1 MTDGRGAPFF
11 SYSHYKADDN
21 GRVDVNTME
30 SLGGSY
36 KGLFPM
42 GPIASLSPM
51 LQKHKNTRF
60 FKRDVKPNLVTLSAF
75 KGHLSHD
82 ELLDENRR
90 EPLSTTSHTRHYMAP
105 GVQRIPVHYGSVRG
119 CLFLPPG
126 NGPFPGVIDLFG
138 VAGGLLEYR
147 SAQLASRGIVSF
159 ALAYF
164 GYDDLPKT
172 FEELNISYFEE
183 AVQFLLEHEKVVK
196 PNLGVLGVSKGA
208 DLALSMAT
216 FIPEVT
222 AVVSINGCISSVV
235 SKLNLHN
242 GAIPGLEFDT
252 ARVEIKNGV
261 MDSYEAMNNPLDYPE
276 TIIPIEKANVD
287 FLFLVSRGD
296 RNWKSE
302 MYADIAVERL
312 EKAGR
317 KNYKVHKYPGAGHH
331 IEPPFFPFC
340 QASYHRSAGRNV
352 LWGGKLRPHLEAEV
366 HAWEATL
373 GFFRKHLLN
382 SGVHKGKL

>member
-1 MTDGRGAPFF
+1 MSFEAAKVVVEPASCLNDEAVSLSVDGLEPGQGITLEASMTDGRGAPFF

-60 FKRDVKPNLVTLSAF
+60 FKRDVKPNL
-75 KGHLSHD
+75 
-82 ELLDENRR
+82 
-90 EPLSTTSHTRHYMAP
+90 
-105 GVQRIPVHYGSVRG
+105 
-119 CLFLPPG
+119 
-126 NGPFPGVIDLFG
+126 
-138 VAGGLLEYR
+138 
-147 SAQLASRGIVSF
+147 
-159 ALAYF
+159 
-164 GYDDLPKT
+164 
-172 FEELNISYFEE
+172 
-183 AVQFLLEHEKVVK
+183 VVK